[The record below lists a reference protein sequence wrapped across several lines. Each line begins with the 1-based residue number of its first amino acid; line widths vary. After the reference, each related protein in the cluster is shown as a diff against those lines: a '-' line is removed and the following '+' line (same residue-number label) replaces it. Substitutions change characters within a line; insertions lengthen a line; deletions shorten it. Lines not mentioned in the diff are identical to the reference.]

1 MDKVTRSANETP
13 NKEASHNPASF
24 IYPVKSRSNPPMHED
39 PQIARDRRR
48 RMRHA
53 ERKLR
58 EAQGR
63 LARTER
69 SIRYWTRILADLK
82 HERTRA
88 VQPPLWPEED
98 GKEKS

>member
-1 MDKVTRSANETP
+1 MST
-13 NKEASHNPASF
+13 
-24 IYPVKSRSNPPMHED
+24 D
-39 PQIARDRRR
+39 PQLDQARRR

-58 EAQGR
+58 EAQLR

-69 SIRYWTRILADLK
+69 SIVYWSRMVSDLR

-88 VQPPLWPEED
+88 VQPPLWPEE
-98 GKEKS
+98 EAREEN

>member
-1 MDKVTRSANETP
+1 MPT
-13 NKEASHNPASF
+13 
-24 IYPVKSRSNPPMHED
+24 D
-39 PQIARDRRR
+39 PRLARIRRR

-53 ERKLR
+53 ERKLK

-69 SIRYWTRILADLK
+69 SILHWSRILADLK

-88 VQPPLWPEED
+88 IQPPLWPEE
-98 GKEKS
+98 EAREEN